1 MVTRTFRPIDPDAL
15 RERLADHLDA
25 AYYGGVALRVAVDGP
40 RCADP
45 DAFARSLTEP
55 LRARGREAVTISSSS
70 FWRDASVRLEYG
82 HEDAD
87 SLPSWLDAAALRREV
102 LDPLGPGDAD
112 GTGTGTWPGTGTGTG
127 TGGTGRYLPSLR
139 DPATN
144 RATREASRVAMPA
157 TIVLVSGELLLGLE
171 LPFDVTIHLALTPGA
186 RARQTPAELAWTLAA
201 YDRYDA
207 DAAPLERADIVIRF
221 DDPRHPAI
229 G

>member
-15 RERLADHLDA
+15 RERLADQLDA
-25 AYYGGVALRVAVDGP
+25 AHYGGVALRVAVDGP

-45 DAFARSLTEP
+45 DGFARSLIEP
-55 LRARGREAVTISSSS
+55 LRARGREAATISSST

-112 GTGTGTWPGTGTGTG
+112 GTGAGPGTA
-127 TGGTGRYLPSLR
+127 TGRYLPSLR

-144 RATREASRVAMPA
+144 RATREAPRVARPA

-171 LPFDVTIHLALTPGA
+171 LPFDVTIHLALTRGA

-201 YDRYDA
+201 YDRYDS

>member
-1 MVTRTFRPIDPDAL
+1 MVMRTFRPIDPDAL
-15 RERLADHLDA
+15 RERVADHLDA
-25 AYYGGVALRVAVDGP
+25 AHYGGVALRVAVDGP

-45 DAFARSLTEP
+45 DGFARSLSEP
-55 LRARGREAVTISSSS
+55 LRVRGRQTVTISSSW

-87 SLPSWLDAAALRREV
+87 SLPAWVDAAALRREV
-102 LDPLGPGDAD
+102 LDPLGPSGA
-112 GTGTGTWPGTGTGTG
+112 
-127 TGGTGRYLPSLR
+127 GRYLPSLR

-144 RATREASRVAMPA
+144 RATRAEPRVAAPA
-157 TIVLVSGELLLGLE
+157 TIILVSGELLLGLG
-171 LPFDVTIHLALTPGA
+171 LPFDVTIHLALTRGA